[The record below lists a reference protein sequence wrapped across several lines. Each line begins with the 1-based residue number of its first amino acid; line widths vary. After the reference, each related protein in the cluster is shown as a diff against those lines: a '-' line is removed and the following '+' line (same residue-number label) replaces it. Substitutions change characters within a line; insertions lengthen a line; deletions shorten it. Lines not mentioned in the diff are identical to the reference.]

1 MNHTIS
7 CPGCGMT
14 RAWLCAL
21 RGQWQSALV
30 YHRLFWAGPPL
41 ILLFAHRN
49 AVPAAIRPLWNGGM
63 WMLAALLLAE
73 QLRRCLLQMRQ
84 NQMCFDLETEPEL
97 IDALIYEYQ
106 AIQSRYRYYQRK
118 ARAQGLRAIL

>member
-1 MNHTIS
+1 MMEAAAAKRV
-7 CPGCGMT
+7 PV
-14 RAWLCAL
+14 L
-21 RGQWQSALV
+21 
-30 YHRLFWAGPPL
+30 YRLARTLSEDRQERLSREVCRVVPL
-41 ILLFAHRN
+41 E
-49 AVPAAIRPLWNGGM
+49 
-63 WMLAALLLAE
+63 E
-73 QLRRCLLQMRQ
+73 QLRRCVYQMRQ

>member
-1 MNHTIS
+1 MNGKRSLLQKHLLMLALLGLLCLWGCPFRRLLGLS

-21 RGQWQSALV
+21 RGQWQSALA

-49 AVPAAIRPLWNGGM
+49 AVPAVIRPLWNGGM

-73 QLRRCLLQMRQ
+73 QLRRCL
-84 NQMCFDLETEPEL
+84 P
-97 IDALIYEYQ
+97 I
-106 AIQSRYRYYQRK
+106 
-118 ARAQGLRAIL
+118 

>member
-1 MNHTIS
+1 
-7 CPGCGMT
+7 
-14 RAWLCAL
+14 
-21 RGQWQSALV
+21 
-30 YHRLFWAGPPL
+30 
-41 ILLFAHRN
+41 
-49 AVPAAIRPLWNGGM
+49 
-63 WMLAALLLAE
+63 
-73 QLRRCLLQMRQ
+73 MRQ

>member
-1 MNHTIS
+1 MMEAAAKR
-7 CPGCGMT
+7 PPALQRVA
-14 RAWLCAL
+14 RALSED
-21 RGQWQSALV
+21 RQE
-30 YHRLFWAGPPL
+30 RLDREACQVVPL
-41 ILLFAHRN
+41 E
-49 AVPAAIRPLWNGGM
+49 
-63 WMLAALLLAE
+63 E

-106 AIQSRYRYYQRK
+106 ATQSRYRYYQRK